1 MATEQQLGSD
11 EDGLANGSF
20 WLPSVQLGKHFKGF
34 HDVTNVHIVPLSPLS
49 PLVWCG
55 TDCQSH

>member
-1 MATEQQLGSD
+1 MAAEQQLGSN
-11 EDGLANGSF
+11 EDGLASGSF
-20 WLPSVQLGKHFKGF
+20 WCIQLGKHFKGF

-55 TDCQSH
+55 THCQSR